1 MHAAFHNRQ
10 VKSARLRAIFAYC
23 DWCVAHPG
31 ASNGLPD
38 FRRSGVELIEDKP
51 HAVVRTVEGR
61 VLAIY
66 RLGPDGKL
74 RRRGRNSSRRS

>member
-1 MHAAFHNRQ
+1 
-10 VKSARLRAIFAYC
+10 
-23 DWCVAHPG
+23 
-31 ASNGLPD
+31 LPD